1 MVLPEMT
8 LDPVGRKLVNLLQ
21 EGLPLEKDPYGKIAR
36 ELGISR
42 SEVTERIGSL
52 VEGGVI
58 RRIGGVFDSAAMGY
72 TSLLVGAAVPAE
84 VFRDAAAFVNS
95 FGGVTHNYRRSGP
108 LNMWFTF
115 ASADP
120 GEIDGL
126 LTALRERF
134 GLSSVY
140 PFPKVKHFKLRVFFD
155 MEKE

>member
-1 MVLPEMT
+1 MLPEMI
-8 LDPVGRKLVNLLQ
+8 LDSVGRKLVNLLQ
-21 EGLPLEKDPYGKIAR
+21 EGLPLEKDPYGIIAR
-36 ELGISR
+36 DLDISR
-42 SEVTERIGSL
+42 SEVTERIGAL
-52 VEGGVI
+52 VDGGVI

-72 TSLLVGAAVPAE
+72 SSLLVGAAVPGE
-84 VFRDAAAFVNS
+84 IFGDAAAFVNS
-95 FGGVTHNYRRSGP
+95 FPGVTHNYRRSGP

-115 ASADP
+115 ASGDP

-126 LTALRERF
+126 LAALRERF

>member
-1 MVLPEMT
+1 MVLPEMI
-8 LDPVGRKLVNLLQ
+8 LDSVGRKLVNLLQ
-21 EGLPLEKDPYGKIAR
+21 EGLPLEKDPYGIIAR
-36 ELGISR
+36 DLDISR
-42 SEVTERIGSL
+42 SEVTERIGAL
-52 VEGGVI
+52 VDGGVI

-72 TSLLVGAAVPAE
+72 SSLLVGAAVPGE
-84 VFRDAAAFVNS
+84 IFGDAAAFVNS
-95 FGGVTHNYRRSGP
+95 FPGVTHNYRRSGP

-115 ASADP
+115 ASGDP

-126 LTALRERF
+126 LAALRESF

>member
-1 MVLPEMT
+1 MVLPEII
-8 LDPVGRKLVNLLQ
+8 LDSVGRKLVNLLQ
-21 EGLPLEKDPYGKIAR
+21 EGLPLEKDPYGIIAR
-36 ELGISR
+36 DLDISR
-42 SEVTERIGSL
+42 SEVTERIGAL
-52 VEGGVI
+52 VDGGVI

-72 TSLLVGAAVPAE
+72 SSLLVGAAVPGE
-84 VFRDAAAFVNS
+84 IFGDAAAFVNS
-95 FGGVTHNYRRSGP
+95 FPGVTHNYRRSGP

-115 ASADP
+115 ASGDP

-126 LTALRERF
+126 LAALRERF

>member
-1 MVLPEMT
+1 MVLPEMI
-8 LDPVGRKLVNLLQ
+8 LDTVGRKLVNLLQ
-21 EGLPLEKDPYGKIAR
+21 EGLPLEKDPYGILAR

-42 SEVTERIGSL
+42 GEVTDRIGAL

-72 TSLLVGAAVPAE
+72 TSLLVGASVPAE

-95 FGGVTHNYRRSGP
+95 FGGVTHNYRRSGA

-115 ASADP
+115 ASGDP
-120 GEIDGL
+120 GEIDGML
-126 LTALRERF
+126 ETFRERF
-134 GLSSVY
+134 GRTSVY

>member
-1 MVLPEMT
+1 MVFPEMT

-21 EGLPLEKDPYGKIAR
+21 EGLPLEKDPYGILAL
-36 ELGISR
+36 ELGISGG
-42 SEVTERIGSL
+42 EVTERIGAL
-52 VEGGVI
+52 VDGGII

-72 TSLLVGAAVPAE
+72 SSILVGASVPE
-84 VFRDAAAFVNS
+84 EIFRDAAAFVNS

-115 ASADP
+115 ASGDP

-126 LTALRERF
+126 LAALGEKF

-155 MEKE
+155 MEME